1 MRTVAEFVDS
11 EVALSAHKA
20 LVDEGIPPEEIEI
33 RSSYPLPEDAVP
45 LHKGHPVRMWACV
58 KIMWFFGAAFGASL
72 AAFTQLDWKLPTS
85 GHPLVSIPI
94 DVIITYECAML
105 TSLIM
110 TLLFFFLETRRY
122 RKLCPAKEEDLP
134 IADGHVSIIVDGVS
148 GEKAGKILQSKGAK
162 ALVNLGLVFALL
174 FFLPGCAVKMRTQPI
189 IKGTETSAVGQ
200 PFGTAAMPEK
210 DEHIYVA
217 PLGYSVNQEA
227 RKLEKR
233 RLMTPDEFKV
243 LSNPV
248 AKDEVS
254 VKRGGELF
262 AEQCSFCHGK
272 GAKGD
277 GAVADVFVPTPP
289 DLTSDRVAGMP
300 DGEVFFRITMG
311 PGTMP
316 SFANRLTVK
325 ERFDIVNFL
334 RSLRGK

>member
-20 LVDEGIPPEEIEI
+20 LVDEGVPPEEIEI

-45 LHKGHPVRMWACV
+45 PHKGHPVRMWACV
-58 KIMWFFGAAFGASL
+58 KVMWFFGAIFGASL
-72 AAFTQLDWKLPTS
+72 TAFTQLDWKLPTS

-110 TLLFFFLETRRY
+110 TLLFFFLETKRY
-122 RKLCPAKEEDLP
+122 RNLCPAKEEDLP
-134 IADGHVSIIVDGVS
+134 IADGHIAIIVDGSS
-148 GEKAGKILQSKGAK
+148 GEKAGKILRSKGAK
-162 ALVNLGLVFALL
+162 AIVNLCLIFALL
-174 FFLPGCAVKMRTQPI
+174 FFLPGCAVKMRTQPV
-189 IKGTETSAVGQ
+189 IKGTEIAAVGQ
-200 PFGTAAMPEK
+200 PEGSVAMPDRHENI
-210 DEHIYVA
+210 HVA
-217 PLGYSVNQEA
+217 PLGYSVNQES

-233 RLMTPDEFKV
+233 RLTTPDEFKALV
-243 LSNPV
+243 NPV
-248 AKDEVS
+248 AKDGAS
-254 VKRGGELF
+254 VKRGSELF

-272 GAKGD
+272 EAKGD

-289 DLTSDRVAGMP
+289 DLTSDRIAGMP
-300 DGEVFFRITMG
+300 DGEVFHRITMG